1 MDSQTS
7 ANYSLKAP
15 IDGLVVSIQN
25 VPDPVFASETLGSGI
40 AIEPLGDTLCA
51 PADGKVIQ
59 CASTRHAITLELA
72 TGIEILL
79 HLGLDTVNL
88 TGEGLTLL
96 VKEGDTVTAGTPLIR
111 FDIDTVASK
120 ATSLI
125 TPIVSVG
132 ENPLRLVARTHGRVA
147 MGEPFAELVPAEEK
161 VATGAVS
168 AGAAATTVET
178 TVRLA
183 LENGLHARP
192 ASKLKAI
199 GDKYHV
205 QILLRYK
212 DKEAPAGR
220 ITGLLNLGLMHQ
232 DTVTLIV
239 SGAQAAIAAAQARL
253 LLETP
258 EGVKAAAPPT
268 QPVKQQD
275 LARGILHGA
284 VASQGYAVG
293 VLQHFTAALPDIEEP
308 GKGAEAEKEQFLQA
322 MRTLQTRFENAAQAS
337 HHGSQ
342 ADILAAH
349 HALLDDDELIVN
361 TLAQIQTGKSAA
373 FAWKTTLDGR
383 IATLA
388 RSANPLIRERTADLR
403 DLQLQLVNLLL
414 GDRAKAPEINPAFAG
429 AIVAA
434 DDLTPSQM
442 IALAGVKP
450 AGICLAAGGVTS
462 HVAILCRSAGIPC
475 LMGLGGHIVD
485 SALFDGRTAILDA
498 DSGALE
504 FKADEARIAS
514 AQKHIEEQ
522 YRQLEKARRE
532 AHKPAQTKDGT
543 HVLVA
548 ANIASG
554 IEAENGAAQGADAV
568 GLFRSEFLFL
578 DRNDAPT
585 AEEQQAQYQAAIDAM
600 QGKPVVIRTLDI
612 GADKQLS
619 WLKIS
624 DSPNPALGIRGVR
637 LVTTN
642 PELMETQLT
651 ALLQVKAKAL
661 KDGKSALQ
669 IMLPMVS
676 DPDDFTAVREMM
688 KKLAHKLKLD
698 KDKDFIMPQLGA
710 MIEVPSAALMT
721 ETLAKTA
728 DFFSI
733 GTNDLTQYTLAMDRE
748 EGKLGRRLD
757 VLHPAVLR
765 LIATCCEGA
774 ARHKRPVAVCG
785 AAAGDEIAGL
795 TLAAL
800 GVDELSTEPQRI
812 ASTKERLRKTDLKAL
827 RKQVDKALSLDNGAQ
842 VRAALGAWLKTRK
855 IWG

>member
-1 MDSQTS
+1 MDLQSS
-7 ANYSLKAP
+7 ASYSLKAP
-15 IDGLVVSIQN
+15 VDGLVVSIQN
-25 VPDPVFASETLGSGI
+25 VPDPVFASETLGPGI
-40 AIEPLGDTLCA
+40 AIEPLGNTLCA
-51 PADGKVIQ
+51 PAAGKIIQ
-59 CASTRHAITLELA
+59 CAGTRHAVTLELA
-72 TGIEILL
+72 KGVELLL

-88 TGEGLTLL
+88 NGEGLTLL
-96 VKEGDTVTAGTPLIR
+96 VREGDTVTAGTPLIR
-111 FDIDTVASK
+111 FDIDKVASK
-120 ATSLI
+120 AASLV
-125 TPIVSVG
+125 TPIVSIG
-132 ENPLRLVARTHGRVA
+132 ENPLRFVARAHGRVA
-147 MGEPFAELVPAEEK
+147 MGEPFAELAPAEKNTGAGTVPAG
-161 VATGAVS
+161 T
-168 AGAAATTVET
+168 AAAKVEK

-192 ASKLKAI
+192 ASRLKAI
-199 GDKYHV
+199 GDKYDA
-205 QILLRYK
+205 QILLRHQ
-212 DKEAPAGR
+212 DREAPASR
-220 ITGLLNLGLMHQ
+220 ITALLNLGLMHK
-232 DTVTLIV
+232 DTITLVV
-239 SGAQAAIAAAQARL
+239 SGAQAEAAAAEAKL
-253 LLETP
+253 LLETA
-258 EGVKAAAPPT
+258 EGIEAAAIQ
-268 QPVKQQD
+268 QPEKQQD
-275 LARGILHGA
+275 INKGILHGA
-284 VASQGYAVG
+284 VASPGYAVG
-293 VLQHFTAALPDIEEP
+293 IFRHFTAALPDIPEP
-308 GKGAEAEKEQFLQA
+308 GRGANVEKEQFLHA
-322 MRTLQTRFENAAQAS
+322 MRSLQTRLESAAQAS

-361 TLAQIQTGKSAA
+361 TLTQIQAGKSAA
-373 FAWKTTLDGR
+373 FAWKATLDGR

-388 RSANPLIRERTADLR
+388 RSANPLIRERTVDLR

-414 GDRAKAPEINPAFAG
+414 GDKGQTPEINPALAG

-442 IALAGVKP
+442 IALASVRP

-475 LMGLGGHIVD
+475 LMGLGAHSVD
-485 SALFDGRTAILDA
+485 SALFDGRTVILDA
-498 DSGALE
+498 DTGTLE
-504 FKADEARIAS
+504 FKADGKRLAS

-522 YRQLEKARRE
+522 NKKLEKARKE
-532 AHKPAQTKDGT
+532 AHKPVKTKDGT
-543 HVLVA
+543 HILVG

-554 IEAENGAAQGADAV
+554 IEAENSFAQGADAV

-585 AEEQQAQYQAAIDAM
+585 AEEQQAQYQAAVDAM

-637 LVTTN
+637 LVSTS

-661 KDGKSALQ
+661 KGGKSALQ

-676 DPDDFTAVREMM
+676 DPEDFTAVRNMM
-688 KKLAHKLKLD
+688 DRLAHKLKLD
-698 KDKDFIMPQLGA
+698 KDKDFVMPQLGC

-748 EGKLGRRLD
+748 ESKFGARLD

-765 LIATCCEGA
+765 LITICCKGA

-800 GVDELSTEPQRI
+800 GVDELSMEPQRI
-812 ASTKERLRKTDLKAL
+812 AATKQRLCKTDLKAL

>member
-1 MDSQTS
+1 MGSQIS
-7 ANYSLKAP
+7 ANYPLNAP
-15 IDGLVVSIQN
+15 VDGLVVSIQN
-25 VPDPVFASETLGSGI
+25 VPDPVFASQTLGSGI

-59 CASTRHAITLELA
+59 CAATRHAVTLELA
-72 TGIEILL
+72 QGVELLL

-88 TGEGLTLL
+88 NGEGLTLL
-96 VKEGDTVTAGTPLIR
+96 VREGDTVTAGTPLIR

-125 TPIVSVG
+125 TPIVSIG
-132 ENPLRLVARTHGRVA
+132 ENPLQLVARTRGRVA
-147 MGEPFAELVPAEEK
+147 MGEPFAELAPVTEKAAAGAVPANS
-161 VATGAVS
+161 AT
-168 AGAAATTVET
+168 TTVEK

-205 QILLRYK
+205 QILLRHK
-212 DKEAPAGR
+212 DREAPASR
-220 ITGLLNLGLMHQ
+220 ITALLNLGLMHE
-232 DTVTLIV
+232 DTVTLVV
-239 SGAQAAIAAAQARL
+239 SGAQAELAASEAGIF
-253 LLETP
+253 LETP
-258 EGVKAAAPPT
+258 EGIE
-268 QPVKQQD
+268 PVATVQKPEKQQD
-275 LARGILHGA
+275 LAKGILHGV

-293 VLQHFTAALPDIEEP
+293 VLQHFTAALPDIAEQ
-308 GKGAEAEKEQFLQA
+308 GKGAETEKEQFLQA
-322 MRTLQTRFENAAQAS
+322 MRTLQTRLENAAQAS
-337 HHGSQ
+337 RHGSQ
-342 ADILAAH
+342 AEILAAH

-361 TLAQIQTGKSAA
+361 TLVRIQAGKSAA

-414 GDRAKAPEINPAFAG
+414 GDKAKTPEINPALKD
-429 AIVAA
+429 AIVVA

-442 IALAGVKP
+442 IALATVKP

-475 LMGLGGHIVD
+475 LMGLGAHIID
-485 SALFDGRTAILDA
+485 STLFDGRTVILDA
-498 DSGALE
+498 DTGMLE
-504 FKADEARIAS
+504 LKADEKRIMQ
-514 AQKHIEEQ
+514 AQKHIGEQ
-522 YRQLEKARRE
+522 HKKLEKAQAE
-532 AHKPAQTKDGT
+532 AHKPAKTKDGA
-543 HVLVA
+543 HILVA

-554 IEAENGAAQGADAV
+554 IEAENGFAQGADAV

-578 DRNDAPT
+578 DRNDAPS
-585 AEEQQAQYQAAIDAM
+585 AREQQAQYQAAIDAM

-624 DSPNPALGIRGVR
+624 DCPNPALGIRGVR

-651 ALLQVKAKAL
+651 ALLQVKAQTL
-661 KDGKSALQ
+661 KGGKSALQ

-676 DPDDFTAVREMM
+676 DPDDFAAVRGMM
-688 KKLAHKLKLD
+688 DRLARKLKLD
-698 KDKDFIMPQLGA
+698 KDKDFVMPQLGA

-748 EGKLGRRLD
+748 ESKLGARLD

-765 LIATCCEGA
+765 LIAFCCEGA

-795 TLAAL
+795 ALAAL
-800 GVDELSTEPQRI
+800 GVDELSMEPQRI
-812 ASTKERLRKTDLKAL
+812 AATKERLRKTDLRAL
-827 RKQVDKALSLDNGAQ
+827 RKQVDKALLLDNGAQ
-842 VRAALGAWLKTRK
+842 VRAALGAWLKTHR
-855 IWG
+855 IWE